1 MSQNKLFVGNLPY
14 SMRNEDLGELFA
26 EAGTVLSATVMM
38 DKMTGRSRGFGF
50 VEMSTDDEAQK
61 AIEVVNG
68 KEVDG
73 REIAVNV
80 ARPREERPP
89 RRDFGGSRGP
99 RRDNGGYRSHRDF

>member
-1 MSQNKLFVGNLPY
+1 
-14 SMRNEDLGELFA
+14 MRNEDLGELFA

-68 KEVDG
+68 REVEG

-89 RRDFGGSRGP
+89 RRDFGGSRPP